1 MRYTAIYSVQSLAER
16 TPWSVPS
23 GVAVR
28 RAPAPQW
35 QCAALCGMRVGRVLM
50 IDSCLHPVCGT
61 CAKKASIITH
71 TKVVLPVVPC
81 TTLQLKM
88 CVATRHDATRA
99 AAGAVYT
106 HVYILFTR
114 AAAAADDMSEARRE
128 LLFLLHTGI
137 L

>member
-1 MRYTAIYSVQSLAER
+1 M
-16 TPWSVPS
+16 
-23 GVAVR
+23 R

-61 CAKKASIITH
+61 YKKKASIITH

-81 TTLQLKM
+81 TTLQLTM

-99 AAGAVYT
+99 EPRPVL
-106 HVYILFTR
+106 YILFTR